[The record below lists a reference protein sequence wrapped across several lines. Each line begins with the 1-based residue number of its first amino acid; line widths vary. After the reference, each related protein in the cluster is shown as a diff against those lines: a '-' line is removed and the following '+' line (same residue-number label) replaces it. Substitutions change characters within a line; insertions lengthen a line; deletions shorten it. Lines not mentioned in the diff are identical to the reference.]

1 MLSAWQT
8 TNEWS
13 STIMDYAPGSKAICI
28 DTGASSCISND
39 KRNFLFLKTVSNQ
52 TLSGI
57 GSGLRVEGH
66 GTLRWTIPDKE
77 GNKIMLHIA
86 DALYVPSIPICLLC
100 PQQVAK
106 QTKNPQDGF
115 LAGGSFGT
123 LTFDGFVR
131 AVPYNGRNGLP
142 LIFAA
147 DPQSTLPNRQCSN
160 SHTAACLSTAVSEA
174 PGANLSKVQRKLLH
188 IH

>member
-1 MLSAWQT
+1 
-8 TNEWS
+8 
-13 STIMDYAPGSKAICI
+13 
-28 DTGASSCISND
+28 
-39 KRNFLFLKTVSNQ
+39 
-52 TLSGI
+52 
-57 GSGLRVEGH
+57 
-66 GTLRWTIPDKE
+66 
-77 GNKIMLHIA
+77 MLHIA

-123 LTFDGFVR
+123 LTFDGFVQT
-131 AVPYNGRNGLP
+131 VPYNGRNGLP

-174 PGANLSKVQRKLLH
+174 PGANLSKVQCKLLH
-188 IH
+188 IHERMAHLGFDEIQSLARLGHFGDSIRCIGSCDKPLCHACCLGKAHKCLVS